1 MNYFKRFLILLFPLL
16 LISLF
21 MSGCATNLTKPTSAP
36 TPTKIKLSEF
46 AAVEMKAVTISE
58 KFAAAEA
65 NQKAGR
71 KIDEVLFTNMR
82 MVFNNLQRVE
92 IGSDFSSSATKTLQI
107 TPVIKEIKFISGGAR
122 FWVGAMAGSSAVL
135 MEVTLRDSSTGEII
149 ANPEFYRDANAY
161 AGGWSIGASDNK
173 MLEDIALDVVN
184 YCSMNK

>member
-1 MNYFKRFLILLFPLL
+1 MNYLNRISGLLFTLL
-16 LISLF
+16 LLSLF

-36 TPTKIKLSEF
+36 SPAKIKLNEF

-58 KFAAAEA
+58 QFAEAEA
-65 NQKAGR
+65 NQKAKR
-71 KIDEVLFTNMR
+71 KIDEVLFTNMQ
-82 MVFNNLQRVE
+82 MVFNNLQRIE
-92 IGSDFSSSATKTLQI
+92 MGSEFSSSGTRTLQI
-107 TPVIKEIKFISGGAR
+107 TPVIEEIKFIGGAAR

-135 MEVTLRDSSTGEII
+135 MQVTLRDSSTGEII